1 MDLGPPRPKLE
12 RQDDIGEEEL
22 VDDYDLFSM
31 TSAEEGKT
39 SSKVSTSNSKKSDLN
54 EKMAKEEGKSD
65 NVAQVNKQIYKSDD
79 KDKMVLP
86 TTNSSGVVSQEQEN
100 HIKEDQNSSAD
111 NFKENIDECMQQRDD
126 DQPEKTPKAKLNKE
140 SKSKKKPHKK
150 AKEFYHV
157 EAPIEI
163 DKRAR
168 AAQKS
173 VDDDGPTQ
181 SEKIRKGLKI
191 IDISPDVKVEK
202 KSNIVE
208 LDINFD
214 DDLLS
219 GMDQVTED
227 VPPVFTRYD
236 SDKDEQIPDEIQNVE
251 PKHHQEP
258 EEEKKEKKEKYCDII
273 TDESY
278 ASVYFG

>member
-1 MDLGPPRPKLE
+1 MSLAKSGKLNLE
-12 RQDDIGEEEL
+12 
-22 VDDYDLFSM
+22 
-31 TSAEEGKT
+31 A
-39 SSKVSTSNSKKSDLN
+39 
-54 EKMAKEEGKSD
+54 
-65 NVAQVNKQIYKSDD
+65 
-79 KDKMVLP
+79 MVLP
-86 TTNSSGVVSQEQEN
+86 ANSEVVSQKQEN
-100 HIKEDQNSSAD
+100 QNSLAKIEPLD
-111 NFKENIDECMQQRDD
+111 NFKENIDECNQ
-126 DQPEKTPKAKLNKE
+126 QPEETPKATLNKE

-150 AKEFYHV
+150 PKEFYHI

-168 AAQKS
+168 AAQKPI
-173 VDDDGPTQ
+173 DDDGPMQ

-191 IDISPDVKVEK
+191 IDINPDVKVEK

-214 DDLLS
+214 DDLLF

-227 VPPVFTRYD
+227 VLPVFTAVHD
-236 SDKDEQIPDEIQNVE
+236 SDKDEQIPDEVQNIE
-251 PKHHQEP
+251 PEHHQEP
-258 EEEKKEKKEKYCDII
+258 EEEKYCDII